1 MIIKQNYSYTKINCI
16 YHHEEPLNDYI
27 LEDIH
32 HDDTFIFW
40 DNYFTKLVTTL
51 KHDDSNV
58 ITFTYMA
65 DYIKLLN
72 KIKEKILELNI
83 IPHIIINVYNNVIPD
98 DIFLKYFTVIK
109 KKI

>member
-1 MIIKQNYSYTKINCI
+1 MIIKQNYSYTKINCV

-27 LEDIH
+27 LEDIY

-40 DNYFTKLVTTL
+40 DNYFTNL
-51 KHDDSNV
+51 KKSLKYDNTQV
-58 ITFTYMA
+58 INFTYIT
-65 DYIKLLN
+65 DYITLLN

-109 KKI
+109 R